1 MNTTPITVKDRVLHV
16 VKRLVPKGNQSGH
29 RWPSS
34 CRVLHKR
41 VDQHADNF
49 WDNVTKTHTIDLS
62 AFNLPGCT
70 RVQFV
75 HIDPVYVWI
84 TRCNALIKHGVRIHW
99 DPQKLYHPQ
108 TNARLYGGG
117 IQYGN
122 LLQAA
127 HVSRSGT
134 GKVALFNINWDGGLA
149 GFGSRSCTPV
159 QVQVMNANSSSALAV
174 GLVGYLPYISVPAG
188 FRSDKDFIA
197 ARHHVLQV
205 KHTHIPPLV

>member
-1 MNTTPITVKDRVLHV
+1 MHTTHTWIIYDVYVNIQARMHTTHTWIIYDVYNARICSCKPCGNQNVSLAHGACSHSFWRLFLSMNTTPITVKDRVLHV
-16 VKRLVPKGNQSGH
+16 AKRLVPKGNQSGH

-41 VDQHADNF
+41 VDQHAGNF

-127 HVSRSGT
+127 HVSLSGT
-134 GKVALFNINWDGGLA
+134 GKVALFNINWD
-149 GFGSRSCTPV
+149 V
-159 QVQVMNANSSSALAV
+159 
-174 GLVGYLPYISVPAG
+174 I
-188 FRSDKDFIA
+188 
-197 ARHHVLQV
+197 
-205 KHTHIPPLV
+205 